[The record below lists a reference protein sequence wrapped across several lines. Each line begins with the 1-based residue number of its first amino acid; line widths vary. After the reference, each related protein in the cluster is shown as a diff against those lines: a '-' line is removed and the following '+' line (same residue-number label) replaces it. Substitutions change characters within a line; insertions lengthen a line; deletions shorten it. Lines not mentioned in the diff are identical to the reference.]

1 MTKAPIPIE
10 DSRLVTVGMFK
21 TLVKQEG
28 LVTVQELRK
37 LEERMD
43 KKFVTNEQFERTMTT
58 VASTLNQLQESIQ
71 SLANVVAR
79 EFAALREENKEFRQ
93 RTAQLERTDLIHKR
107 KIDELDGRVLKLE
120 TAA

>member
-28 LVTVQELRK
+28 LVTIQELRK

-43 KKFVTNEQFERTMTT
+43 KKIVTNEQFERTMTT
-58 VASTLNQLQESIQ
+58 VANTLNQLQESIQ
-71 SLANVVAR
+71 DLANTVTR
-79 EFAALREENKEFRQ
+79 EFAALREENKDFKQQ
-93 RTAQLERTDLIHKR
+93 REQLYRTDAIHER
-107 KIDELDGRVLKLE
+107 KIDELDERVLILE